1 MFKSL
6 IMAFSTYSKIPMPR
20 IKWDEKNM
28 SYSMCFFPFVGVVIG
43 GVNFG
48 LIYLLKELLGISPLL
63 IGVIITVIPIL
74 ITGGIHFDGFLDV
87 ADARSSYKDREE
99 KLRIL
104 KDPHVG
110 AFAIIYGICYMML
123 AVGCNYQ
130 LVADMGEPMMVYVI
144 VGIGFAFSRV
154 LSGLSVLTLKKAKK
168 DGMVAAY
175 SQGADKRAKAILALE
190 LVVILVALVLVDLK
204 YGVAVIVAGIISFIY
219 YVVMSYKTFGGIT
232 GDLAGWFLQV
242 CELNMLIFVVVVQRI
257 TVGGLL

>member
-6 IMAFSTYSKIPMPR
+6 IIAFSTYSKIPMPR

-48 LIYLLKELLGISPLL
+48 LIYLLKERLGFYPLF
-63 IGVIITVIPIL
+63 IGMIITVIPIL

-123 AVGCNYQ
+123 AFGFNYQ
-130 LVADMGEPMMVYVI
+130 LVADMGESMMVYAI

-168 DGMVAAY
+168 DGMVATY
-175 SQGADKRAKAILALE
+175 SQGADKRAKVILALE
-190 LVVILVALVLVDLK
+190 LVAILVALVLVDLK

-219 YVVMSYKTFGGIT
+219 YVATAYKTFGGIA

-242 CELNMLIFVVVVQRI
+242 CELVMLIFVVVVQRI
-257 TVGGLL
+257 IVGV

>member
-20 IKWDEKNM
+20 INWGEKNM

-43 GVNFG
+43 VVNYG
-48 LIYLLKELLGISPLL
+48 MIYLLSELLGFSA
-63 IGVIITVIPIL
+63 VVTAMAITVVPTL

-123 AVGCNYQ
+123 AFGCNYQ
-130 LVADMGEPMMVYVI
+130 LVSDMGESIRIYI
-144 VGIGFAFSRV
+144 SIGIGFALSRI

-168 DGMVAAY
+168 DGMVVAY
-175 SQGADKRAKAILALE
+175 SQGADKSAKVILVLE
-190 LVVILVALVLVDLK
+190 LVVILVALALVDLK

>member
-43 GVNFG
+43 GVNYG
-48 LIYLLKELLGISPLL
+48 MIYLLKELLGISPLL

-123 AVGCNYQ
+123 AFGCNYQ
-130 LVADMGEPMMVYVI
+130 LVSDMGESIRIYI
-144 VGIGFAFSRV
+144 SIGIGFALSRI

-190 LVVILVALVLVDLK
+190 LVAILVALVLVDLK

-219 YVVMSYKTFGGIT
+219 YVIMSYKTFGGIT

-242 CELNMLIFVVVVQRI
+242 CELNMLIFMVVVQRI

>member
-43 GVNFG
+43 GVNYG
-48 LIYLLKELLGISPLL
+48 MIYLLKELLEFSPLF
-63 IGVIITVIPIL
+63 IGMIITVIPIL

-123 AVGCNYQ
+123 AFGCNYQ
-130 LVADMGEPMMVYVI
+130 LVADMGESIRIYATI
-144 VGIGFAFSRV
+144 GIGFVFSRA

-175 SQGADKRAKAILALE
+175 SQGSDKKAKAILMLE
-190 LVVILVALVLVDLK
+190 LVAILVALVLVDFK

-219 YVVMSYKTFGGIT
+219 YVIMSYKTFGGIT
-232 GDLAGWFLQV
+232 GDLAGWFLQG

-257 TVGGLL
+257 IVGGVL